1 MGSGLA
7 LVSAALFG
15 TNGTARALGPE
26 VNPAVVG
33 AARLMLGAL
42 ALTIAAVL
50 FEGVSSLR
58 ATLVPPKARR
68 WLLTAAFATALY
80 QVTFFGAVARAG
92 VALGTV
98 VAIGS
103 APIFTGLLSS
113 MTTGDRLT
121 VRWGTATAL
130 AVIGCGLMLLPA
142 GPGEVDATGVVLALV
157 AGTTFA
163 AYTVAAKRL
172 LEAGSRPLPILAV
185 SLAAGAILVAP
196 LLVAG
201 DARTLLEPRG
211 VAMMTWLVLA
221 GTVAPSFSTCARSAL
236 SPHPVSER
244 SLSPSLS
251 PPPRLGSCSC
261 RRRRACAQESAAR
274 WCSRRWRSS
283 RSNVLRGR
291 CRRRRRG
298 RDGRYLR
305 AADRDIRTA
314 RQPCTARLI
323 TIRRAE
329 PTVHLGRSIN

>member
-130 AVIGCGLMLLPA
+130 AVIGCGLTRVPA
-142 GPGEVDATGVVLALV
+142 RSTPLAWSWRWSPG
-157 AGTTFA
+157 
-163 AYTVAAKRL
+163 RL
-172 LEAGSRPLPILAV
+172 SPRTPWRQSACSRPAV
-185 SLAAGAILVAP
+185 G
-196 LLVAG
+196 
-201 DARTLLEPRG
+201 R
-211 VAMMTWLVLA
+211 
-221 GTVAPSFSTCARSAL
+221 
-236 SPHPVSER
+236 
-244 SLSPSLS
+244 
-251 PPPRLGSCSC
+251 
-261 RRRRACAQESAAR
+261 
-274 WCSRRWRSS
+274 S
-283 RSNVLRGR
+283 RSW
-291 CRRRRRG
+291 
-298 RDGRYLR
+298 
-305 AADRDIRTA
+305 
-314 RQPCTARLI
+314 P
-323 TIRRAE
+323 
-329 PTVHLGRSIN
+329 